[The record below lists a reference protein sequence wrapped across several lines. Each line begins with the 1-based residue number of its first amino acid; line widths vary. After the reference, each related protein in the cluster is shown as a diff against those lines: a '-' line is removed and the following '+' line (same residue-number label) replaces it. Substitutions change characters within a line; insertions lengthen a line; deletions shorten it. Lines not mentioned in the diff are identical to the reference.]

1 MRDHILLAELDSG
14 SGELILLVAVI
25 EVSQKRYS
33 IDKFR
38 TQLSSGT
45 NEAEKAIKNCW
56 KQIRF
61 RYSDVWFFPIAV
73 VGGKIPNREFIET
86 QKKPIQLRAAKFRG
100 SEVIR
105 IGRCS
110 NRFTDISKV
119 KKVLSKTRSIN

>member
-1 MRDHILLAELDSG
+1 MRDHIFLAELDSG

-25 EVSQKRYS
+25 EVSQERYS
-33 IDKFR
+33 IDRFR

-45 NEAEKAIKNCW
+45 SEAEKAIKNCW
-56 KQIRF
+56 KKICF
-61 RYSDVWFFPIAV
+61 RYSDVWFFPIAI
-73 VGGKIPNREFIET
+73 VGGKIPSQEFKKT
-86 QKKPIQLRAAKFRG
+86 QKSPIQLRAAKFHG

-119 KKVLSKTRSIN
+119 KKVLSKARSIN

>member
-56 KQIRF
+56 KRICF
-61 RYSDVWFFPIAV
+61 RYLDVWFFL
-73 VGGKIPNREFIET
+73 
-86 QKKPIQLRAAKFRG
+86 LRLLEAN
-100 SEVIR
+100 S
-105 IGRCS
+105 
-110 NRFTDISKV
+110 
-119 KKVLSKTRSIN
+119 

>member
-1 MRDHILLAELDSG
+1 MCDYILLAELDCG
-14 SGELILLVAVI
+14 SKELILFVAVI
-25 EVSQKRYS
+25 EISQKRYS

-38 TQLSSGT
+38 SQLSSGT
-45 NEAEKAIKNCW
+45 NEAEKAIKHCL
-56 KQIRF
+56 KQICS

-73 VGGKIPNREFIET
+73 VGGKIPSGEFIET
-86 QKKPIQLRAAKFRG
+86 QKKPIQLRAAKFHG

-119 KKVLSKTRSIN
+119 KKVLSKRRSIN